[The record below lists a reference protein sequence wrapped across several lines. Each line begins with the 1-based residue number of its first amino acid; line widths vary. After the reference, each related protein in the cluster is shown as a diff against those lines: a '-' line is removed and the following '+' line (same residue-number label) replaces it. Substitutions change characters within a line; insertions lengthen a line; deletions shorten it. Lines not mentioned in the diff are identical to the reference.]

1 MSNWVWSVTQTNWP
15 TVKSKK
21 VWAVTSASKGSMIK
35 DGDMFIF
42 YVKGKSWFQGI
53 YQVVGDWHA
62 PTVEWPD
69 KSRGAPVS
77 EINLKEIQL
86 GFASFRKLRQSL
98 AFIESK
104 KNTGIYLRGS
114 TSGPANFAK
123 PVLDDDLNLIL
134 EELKR
139 VQNIPLAAEAADDID
154 IEEFQPIQD
163 WDFVNDRIHD
173 LQSPNLR
180 TVSDIITDVKKGK
193 FAIPIFQREY
203 TWKKRQVEEL
213 WESIFQGFFI
223 GSILTWNSSESFEV
237 IPVKGA
243 PPLDNP
249 TDIILDGQ
257 QRITSMYYAVAAPD
271 EALTDVKAIRFFVDL
286 GALLDPNASA
296 MDIVTSFTKDQA
308 ERRGYLERQT
318 QFIKKLFPLW
328 ELNPRDYVI
337 WLTEF
342 REYLEKNE
350 DYSKEAAKEYSQKI
364 LDILDHVWSKFKI
377 PVVQLPRS
385 MSLDSVAEVFE
396 KINSTGTQLG
406 VFDLLNARF
415 TKYKVELRSLWD
427 KARDDFANIS
437 LMDKNIGKDA
447 EKFIL
452 QAMCLYKKG
461 YSRRKELL
469 TIDSAYAE
477 LGKFQ
482 KGQFETDWQR
492 ICEYTEKAIAKLR
505 SQRETGFGAVKFN
518 IIPYTVTIPVLAALL
533 YKIRDRTDKPTC
545 MSKIEM
551 WYWAT
556 VFSDNYSGSTDTKI
570 EKDFREI
577 QQWFDDDSAI
587 PEIITYQR
595 GRLSE
600 MTFHSVKSN
609 DSVFKAI
616 MCLVSKKGALDFY
629 NSEPP
634 EFNMIDN
641 HHIFPKSRK
650 DEYNTSIS
658 INSILNRTLIAA
670 ATNRQFIQNQN
681 PSEYIH
687 KIIQT
692 QAIDEDTLR
701 ARMKTHLISPEAF
714 ECLLQDDFNGFVD
727 ARKMAVNDEY
737 RKLISPIQN
746 HEYDI
751 DQLLHGKESQTLEY
765 KSSLRW
771 DVKNNQVNRELEEVI
786 AKEICAFMNAEG
798 GDILIGVDDEG
809 NPLGLERDHSTFN
822 DAGADRFEQHLT
834 NLVTKYL
841 GRIANIHLKTRFHK
855 IGGKEICR
863 CKVKKA
869 SGPVYL
875 EKNGNK
881 KFYVRLNNTAQ
892 PLNVEQTHNYITEHW
907 T

>member
-1 MSNWVWSVTQTNWP
+1 M
-15 TVKSKK
+15 
-21 VWAVTSASKGSMIK
+21 
-35 DGDMFIF
+35 
-42 YVKGKSWFQGI
+42 
-53 YQVVGDWHA
+53 
-62 PTVEWPD
+62 
-69 KSRGAPVS
+69 
-77 EINLKEIQL
+77 
-86 GFASFRKLRQSL
+86 
-98 AFIESK
+98 
-104 KNTGIYLRGS
+104 
-114 TSGPANFAK
+114 
-123 PVLDDDLNLIL
+123 
-134 EELKR
+134 
-139 VQNIPLAAEAADDID
+139 
-154 IEEFQPIQD
+154 
-163 WDFVNDRIHD
+163 
-173 LQSPNLR
+173 
-180 TVSDIITDVKKGK
+180 
-193 FAIPIFQREY
+193 
-203 TWKKRQVEEL
+203 
-213 WESIFQGFFI
+213 
-223 GSILTWNSSESFEV
+223 
-237 IPVKGA
+237 
-243 PPLDNP
+243 
-249 TDIILDGQ
+249 
-257 QRITSMYYAVAAPD
+257 
-271 EALTDVKAIRFFVDL
+271 

-296 MDIVTSFTKDQA
+296 MDIVASFTKDQA
-308 ERRGYLERQT
+308 ERRGYFERRT

-337 WLTEF
+337 WLTDF
-342 REYLEKNE
+342 RAYLEENE
-350 DYSKEAAKEYSQKI
+350 DYSEDTAREYFQKI

-396 KINSTGTQLG
+396 KINSTGTKLG

-427 KARDDFANIS
+427 NARDDFANIS

-469 TIDSAYAE
+469 TIDSAYVE

-492 ICEYTEKAIAKLR
+492 ICEYTEKAITKLR
-505 SQRETGFGAVKFN
+505 SQRETGFGAVKFS

-533 YKIRDRTDKPTC
+533 YKIGDRADKPTC

-616 MCLVSKKGALDFY
+616 MCLVSKKEALDFY

-634 EFNMIDN
+634 EFNMIDD

-650 DEYNTSIS
+650 DEYDTRIS

-701 ARMKTHLISPEAF
+701 ARMETHLISPEAF

-727 ARKMAVNDEY
+727 ARRMTVNDEY

-751 DQLLHGKESQTLEY
+751 GQLLHDRESQTLEY

-786 AKEICAFMNAEG
+786 VKEICAFMNAEG
-798 GDILIGVDDEG
+798 AIYS
-809 NPLGLERDHSTFN
+809 LEWMMRVT
-822 DAGADRFEQHLT
+822 HLD
-834 NLVTKYL
+834 
-841 GRIANIHLKTRFHK
+841 
-855 IGGKEICR
+855 
-863 CKVKKA
+863 
-869 SGPVYL
+869 
-875 EKNGNK
+875 
-881 KFYVRLNNTAQ
+881 
-892 PLNVEQTHNYITEHW
+892 
-907 T
+907 